1 VQGDF
6 SGRGYPCA
14 MRPTLPPEFIALHKR
29 NRIMTALAELT
40 AEKGYEA
47 TKISD
52 VVKRAAVARKT
63 LYDNFSGKED
73 VFLAAFDVTVE
84 EATSRVEESCAAA
97 EDDWEGAAE
106 AGLGA
111 LLAYIAEQPA
121 MARLCLIEAQSA
133 TPAASERYE
142 QAVRRFVEMARRR
155 LPHQGPLPETLDETV
170 VGGVAWILS
179 QQVRRG
185 KAEETPEL
193 LAELREFVVEQY
205 RAPAKEGA
213 GKRP

>member
-1 VQGDF
+1 
-6 SGRGYPCA
+6 
-14 MRPTLPPEFIALHKR
+14 MRPTLPREFIALHKR
-29 NRIMTALAELT
+29 NRIMGALAELT

-73 VFLAAFDVTVE
+73 VFLAAFDGTVE
-84 EATSRVEESCAAA
+84 EVTRRIEESCATAG
-97 EDDWEGAAE
+97 DDWEAATE
-106 AGLGA
+106 AGLEA
-111 LLAYIAEQPA
+111 LLTYVAEEPT

-133 TPAASERYE
+133 TPAATERYE
-142 QAVRRFVEMARRR
+142 QAVKRFVEMTRQR
-155 LPHQGPLPETLDETV
+155 LPHEGPLPKTLDETV

-179 QQVRRG
+179 QQLRRG
-185 KAEETPEL
+185 EAEKAPDL
-193 LAELREFVVEQY
+193 LGELREFVVEQY

-213 GKRP
+213 GKRR